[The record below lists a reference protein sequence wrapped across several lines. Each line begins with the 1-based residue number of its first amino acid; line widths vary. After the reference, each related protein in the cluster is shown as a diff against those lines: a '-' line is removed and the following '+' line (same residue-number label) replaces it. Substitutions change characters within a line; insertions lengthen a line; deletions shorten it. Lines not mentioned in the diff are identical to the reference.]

1 MRQSGYFHQ
10 CRRRYRSRARVRDY
24 RPAVAAYLCSER
36 RGDVLHVSRG
46 NPRIANAKCR
56 GNRQLRFDLGG
67 RGQRW
72 SRSLRGHQGC
82 CSPVGWMEEALWSTG
97 VSHAVGGAGRRER
110 GSNVESGATRT
121 SNSSSVRWPGSILDH
136 WLSTSCLTV
145 LSRASAGL
153 GRCVATGRCPAISHC
168 TRQHRL
174 RRLGLVARLEIVI
187 RLCAADSEETRKS
200 PNLNTKL
207 VG

>member
-1 MRQSGYFHQ
+1 
-10 CRRRYRSRARVRDY
+10 
-24 RPAVAAYLCSER
+24 
-36 RGDVLHVSRG
+36 
-46 NPRIANAKCR
+46 
-56 GNRQLRFDLGG
+56 LGG

-82 CSPVGWMEEALWSTG
+82 RSPVGWMEEALWSTG
-97 VSHAVGGAGRRER
+97 VSHAVGGAGDDVNAVPMLSPSRLEHRIHLR
-110 GSNVESGATRT
+110 CVSQAQ
-121 SNSSSVRWPGSILDH
+121 SSTI

-174 RRLGLVARLEIVI
+174 RRLGLVAR
-187 RLCAADSEETRKS
+187 
-200 PNLNTKL
+200 
-207 VG
+207 